1 MNIKCICQLKNNE
14 EKDKPNWKHLY
25 MTAIVELVEYLETAE
40 NGLVK
45 PAWECKRAKEDLIIR
60 EKNGGAAVE

>member
-1 MNIKCICQLKNNE
+1 MKKKTNE
-14 EKDKPNWKHLY
+14 TVKHLY

-40 NGLVK
+40 NGLLK